1 MNIGDIE
8 ITIGGVTFPFL
19 LSAILSYLYSFF
31 KKADGTDILSDR
43 LKNLFTLVVA
53 IGLSLA
59 SLPYNNLAMTYVNV
73 FNYSLY
79 GFIQAMAA
87 VGLYDTLSVQVHGT
101 RTSLVKAMKVVEAS
115 NKQPLPSGSGGIRL
129 GTDRR

>member
-8 ITIGGVTFPFL
+8 ITIGGVAFPFL

-31 KKADGTDILSDR
+31 RKSDGTDILSDR
-43 LKNLFTLVVA
+43 IKNVFTLVVA

-59 SLPYNNLAMTYVNV
+59 SLPYSNLPMSYANV

-79 GFIQAMAA
+79 GFMQAMAA

-101 RTSLVKAMKVVEAS
+101 ITSLAKAVKVVNES
-115 NKQPLPSGSGGIRL
+115 NKQTPPPTGSGGIRL
-129 GTDRR
+129 GSG